1 MSEQASF
8 TVALEQQQ
16 DYQFKVNFDWGQATD
31 LLVDAGR
38 PLGQSAGPDSERLL
52 AAAVGYCLTAS
63 LLFAMREKFK
73 QNPGKLRA
81 EVAGTF
87 ARNERGRL
95 RVGGL
100 AVTVRLSDQAERI
113 AHLDRATRQFEDF
126 CTVTESIR
134 HGIPVRVQV
143 IDARGRTI
151 HEG

>member
-1 MSEQASF
+1 MSEQANF
-8 TVALEQQQ
+8 AIALEQQQ
-16 DYQFKVNFDWGQATD
+16 DYQFKVRFDWGQATD

-38 PLGQSAGPDSERLL
+38 PLGQGTGPDSERLL

-143 IDARGRTI
+143 IDASGRTI